1 MEQTS
6 FTSAHYSNMGSYQ
19 NQTRQP
25 MDDTNFTPSNQMQ
38 EVKLNFSS
46 GFTTSSNSNV
56 HASGQPTNMQK
67 RAAFYN

>member
-19 NQTRQP
+19 NQSQRL

-46 GFTTSSNSNV
+46 SFNTSNSNV